1 MRRGRWRIL
10 APAAAALAL
19 AVCGCQPRGTRELT
33 IVQSVAA
40 VTLDP
45 HRHDNLM
52 THSAL
57 SHVFEAL
64 VGFDADM
71 QVVPALAASWEN
83 PGETSWRFRLRP
95 GVRFHDGRALTAAD
109 AAASLQRARAET
121 SQLRYHVAGVAHVRA
136 VDALT
141 LEVTTDGPQPD
152 LLNHLVFVS
161 ILPKDAPAAITRPVG
176 TGPWAYVSGAAGE
189 ELRAARFDGYWGPRP
204 TFDSVRVRGLADP
217 ARRARAVLDGAADVV
232 TQFPPEHWQRARS
245 QAGQRTLARRSL
257 SVLMLGLRATAGSPF
272 RDPRVREAT
281 ALAIDRG
288 ALVERGQAGL
298 GAPLDQ
304 LVPPEVAGHAR
315 GLPPLVADPARA
327 RALLAGAGFGRGL
340 DVAMRASDMLE
351 PAAREVARQLARVG
365 LRARVEVLPTK
376 DFFARWHEPGPQL
389 VLFAYS
395 APTGDAKS
403 LLDPLVR
410 APRGGLGEFNAFA
423 YDSPRLETLLEQ
435 AGRTVARGDR
445 LALLS
450 EAAVVLREDRPVI
463 PLAQRLE
470 LYAVRDGLQWTP
482 RLDRMVR
489 AQDIA
494 PGGE

>member
-1 MRRGRWRIL
+1 MLRGPWRNRAL
-10 APAAAALAL
+10 VVAALVL
-19 AVCGCQPRGTRELT
+19 CGCQPRGARELT

-45 HRHDNLM
+45 HHHDNLM

-57 SHVFEAL
+57 SHLFEAL

-71 QVVPALAASWEN
+71 QVVPALAVSWEN

-121 SQLRYHVAGVAHVRA
+121 SQLRYHLAGVAHVRA
-136 VDALT
+136 IDETT
-141 LEVTTDGPQPD
+141 LEVITQGPQPD
-152 LLNHLVFVS
+152 LLNHLVFVA
-161 ILPKDAPAAITRPVG
+161 IVPKDAPAEITRPVG
-176 TGPWAYVSGAAGE
+176 TGPWAYASGAAGE
-189 ELRAARFDGYWGPRP
+189 ELRAARFDGYWGARP
-204 TFDSVRVRGLADP
+204 AFDAVRIRGLAAP
-217 ARRARAVLDGAADVV
+217 ARRARAIADGAADVV
-232 TQFPPEHWQRARS
+232 TQFPPEHWQ
-245 QAGQRTLARRSL
+245 QAQRQSGQRTLARRSL
-257 SVLMLGLRATAGSPF
+257 SVLMLGLRATEGSPF
-272 RDPRVREAT
+272 RDPRVREAA
-281 ALAIDRG
+281 ALAIDRRT
-288 ALVERGQAGL
+288 LVERGQAGL
-298 GAPLDQ
+298 GAALDQ
-304 LVPPEVAGHAR
+304 LVPPEVAGYAR
-315 GLPPLVADPARA
+315 GLPPLLADPARA
-327 RALLAGAGFGRGL
+327 RGLLAEAGFAQGL
-340 DVAMRASDMLE
+340 DVSLRVSDMLE
-351 PAAREVARQLARVG
+351 PAGREVARQLALVG

-410 APRGGLGEFNAFA
+410 APRGGFGEFNAFA
-423 YDSPRLETLLEQ
+423 YDSPRLEALLER
-435 AGRTVARGDR
+435 AGNTVARGDR

-450 EAAVVLREDRPVI
+450 EAAALLRADRPVV

-489 AQDIA
+489 AQDAA
-494 PGGE
+494 PSG